1 MGKILHFND
10 DARRRLQAGVDEL
23 ADAVKVTLGPKG
35 RNVVLERLTG
45 APTITNDG
53 VSIARE
59 IELSDPFKNM
69 GAQLVREVATKT
81 SDLTGDG
88 TTTATLLAQGI
99 VREGMRTIDEGA
111 NPMLLRHGI
120 EVATER
126 VVAHL
131 RGQAR
136 PVSGRDDLRHVA
148 TIAGKEDDSIGEAVA
163 EALDHVGEEGVV
175 TVEESPLPGISVEF
189 VEGMLVENGFV
200 SPYMATDQTRME
212 TVYEDPYIFMT
223 TKPISAVQ
231 DLMPLLDTVMKQPR
245 PLVILAEKVDG
256 AALGMLVHN
265 ASHGTL
271 EAVAVRAPGF
281 GHRRIA
287 HLKDLA
293 AFTGGEV
300 ITEEAG
306 LTLENVRREYLGSAR
321 RVIVTEHS
329 CTFVEGA
336 GTAEAVETRLG
347 QIRNEA
353 ERAPHENDREIA
365 RERLAKLASRLA
377 VIHVGAATDVVLNE
391 KRHRTEGALA
401 ATRAAVSEGIV
412 PGGGTA
418 LLRAEEALEDLELE
432 GDYATG
438 ADLVRRVLSEPLYWI
453 ATNAGY
459 DGQAAIDQVRAMP
472 DGGGLERAHG
482 RVRRPARGRR
492 DRPGARDAAHD
503 RERGVG
509 RRAAAHD
516 RGGRGRGA
524 ARPARRDH
532 RARLRRPR
540 GGAGEAELAGVTD
553 PA

>member
-10 DARRRLQAGVDEL
+10 DARRRLQSGVDQL

-59 IELSDPFKNM
+59 IELSDPFENM
-69 GAQLVREVATKT
+69 GAMLVREVATKT

-120 EVATER
+120 EVATQR
-126 VVAHL
+126 VVEHL
-131 RGQAR
+131 RSQAR
-136 PVSGRDDLRHVA
+136 PVSSRDDLRHVA
-148 TIAGKEDDSIGEAVA
+148 TIAGKEDVMIGEAVA

-223 TKPISAVQ
+223 TKPISAIP
-231 DLMPLLDTVMKQPR
+231 DLMPLLDQVMKEPR

-306 LTLENVRREYLGSAR
+306 LTLDNVRREYLGSAR

-336 GTAEAVETRLG
+336 GTAEAIETRLG

-353 ERAPHENDREIA
+353 ERAPHVNDREIA
-365 RERLAKLASRLA
+365 KERLAKLASRLA
-377 VIHVGAATDVVLNE
+377 VIHVGAATDVVLSE

-418 LLRAEEALEDLELE
+418 LLRAEEALENLELE

-459 DGQAAIDQVRAMP
+459 DGRAAIDEVRSMAT
-472 DGGGLERAHG
+472 GGGLNALTGEFG
-482 RVRRPARGRR
+482 DLLEGGVIDPVRVTRLTIENAASVAALLLTTEAVVAEELLAQ
-492 DRPGARDAAHD
+492 PGAILAPGFGD
-503 RERGVG
+503 RAEGL
-509 RRAAAHD
+509 
-516 RGGRGRGA
+516 
-524 ARPARRDH
+524 ARPSS
-532 RARLRRPR
+532 P
-540 GGAGEAELAGVTD
+540 V
-553 PA
+553 

>member
-10 DARRRLQAGVDEL
+10 DARRRLQSGVDQL

-59 IELSDPFKNM
+59 IELSDPFENM
-69 GAQLVREVATKT
+69 GAMLVREVATKT

-120 EVATER
+120 EVATQR
-126 VVAHL
+126 VVEHL
-131 RGQAR
+131 RSQAR
-136 PVSGRDDLRHVA
+136 PVSSRDDLRHVA
-148 TIAGKEDDSIGEAVA
+148 TIAGKEDVMIGEAVA

-189 VEGMLVENGFV
+189 VEGMLVENGMV

-223 TKPISAVQ
+223 TKPISAIP
-231 DLMPLLDTVMKQPR
+231 DLMPLLDQVMKEPR

-306 LTLENVRREYLGSAR
+306 LTLDNVRREYLGSAR

-353 ERAPHENDREIA
+353 EHAPHENDREIA
-365 RERLAKLASRLA
+365 KERLAKLASRLA
-377 VIHVGAATDVVLNE
+377 VIHVGAATDVVLSE

-418 LLRAEEALEDLELE
+418 LLRAEEALENLELE

-459 DGQAAIDQVRAMP
+459 DGRAAIDEVRSMAT
-472 DGGGLERAHG
+472 GGGLNALTGEFG
-482 RVRRPARGRR
+482 DLLEGGVIDPVRVTRLTIENAASVAALLLTTEAVVAEELLAQ
-492 DRPGARDAAHD
+492 PGAILAPGFGDLA
-503 RERGVG
+503 EGL
-509 RRAAAHD
+509 
-516 RGGRGRGA
+516 
-524 ARPARRDH
+524 ARPSS
-532 RARLRRPR
+532 P
-540 GGAGEAELAGVTD
+540 V
-553 PA
+553 

>member
-1 MGKILHFND
+1 MGKILHFNH

-23 ADAVKVTLGPKG
+23 ADTVKVTLGPKG

-59 IELSDPFKNM
+59 IELADPFKNM
-69 GAQLVREVATKT
+69 GAMLVREVASKT

-88 TTTATLLAQGI
+88 TTTATLLAQAI
-99 VREGMRTIDEGA
+99 VREGMRTIEEGA

-126 VVAHL
+126 IVAHL
-131 RGQAR
+131 RAQAR
-136 PVSGRDDLRHVA
+136 PVAGRDDLRHVA
-148 TIAGKEDDSIGEAVA
+148 TIAGKEDLRIGEAVA

-175 TVEESPLPGISVEF
+175 TVEESPLPGISVQF
-189 VEGMLVENGFV
+189 VEGMVVENGFV

-212 TVYEDPYIFMT
+212 TVYEDPYVFMT

-231 DLMPLLDTVMKQPR
+231 DLMPLLNVIMKEPR

-265 ASHGTL
+265 SAHGTL

-300 ITEEAG
+300 ITDEAG
-306 LTLENVRREYLGSAR
+306 LSLENVRREYLGSAR

-336 GTAEAVETRLG
+336 GTAEAIEARLG

-353 ERAPHENDREIA
+353 ERAPHETDREVA
-365 RERLAKLASRLA
+365 RERLAKLASKLA
-377 VIHVGAATDVVLNE
+377 VIHVGAATDVVLSE

-418 LLRAEEALEDLELE
+418 LLRAEQALDEHGLA
-432 GDYATG
+432 GDYAVG
-438 ADLVRRVLSEPLYWI
+438 AEIVRAVLSEPLFWI

-459 DGQAAIDQVRAMP
+459 DGNAAIDQVRTMP
-472 DGGGLERAHG
+472 EGSGLNALTGEFGDLIADGVIDPV
-482 RVRRPARGRR
+482 RVTRLTIENAASVAALLLTTEAVVAEELVAQ
-492 DRPGARDAAHD
+492 PGAIIAPGFGDLA
-503 RERGVG
+503 EGL
-509 RRAAAHD
+509 
-516 RGGRGRGA
+516 
-524 ARPARRDH
+524 ARPSS
-532 RARLRRPR
+532 P
-540 GGAGEAELAGVTD
+540 V
-553 PA
+553 

>member
-10 DARRRLQAGVDEL
+10 DARRRLQSGVDQL

-59 IELSDPFKNM
+59 IELSDPFENM
-69 GAQLVREVATKT
+69 GAMLVREVATKT

-120 EVATER
+120 EVATQR
-126 VVAHL
+126 VVEHL
-131 RGQAR
+131 RSQAR
-136 PVSGRDDLRHVA
+136 PVSSRDDLRHVA
-148 TIAGKEDDSIGEAVA
+148 TIAGKEDVMIGEAVA

-189 VEGMLVENGFV
+189 VEGMLVENGMV

-223 TKPISAVQ
+223 TKPISAIP
-231 DLMPLLDTVMKQPR
+231 DLMPLLDQVMKEPR

-306 LTLENVRREYLGSAR
+306 LTLDNVRREYLGSAR

-353 ERAPHENDREIA
+353 EHAPHENDREIA
-365 RERLAKLASRLA
+365 KERLAKLASRLA
-377 VIHVGAATDVVLNE
+377 VIHVGAATDVVLSE

-418 LLRAEEALEDLELE
+418 LLRAEEALENLELE

-459 DGQAAIDQVRAMP
+459 DGRAAIDEVRSMAT
-472 DGGGLERAHG
+472 GGGLNALTGEFG
-482 RVRRPARGRR
+482 DLLEGGVIDPVRVTRLTIENAASVAALLLTTEAVVAEELLAQ
-492 DRPGARDAAHD
+492 PGAIIAPGFGDLA
-503 RERGVG
+503 EGL
-509 RRAAAHD
+509 
-516 RGGRGRGA
+516 
-524 ARPARRDH
+524 ARPSS
-532 RARLRRPR
+532 P
-540 GGAGEAELAGVTD
+540 V
-553 PA
+553 

>member
-1 MGKILHFND
+1 
-10 DARRRLQAGVDEL
+10 
-23 ADAVKVTLGPKG
+23 
-35 RNVVLERLTG
+35 
-45 APTITNDG
+45 
-53 VSIARE
+53 
-59 IELSDPFKNM
+59 
-69 GAQLVREVATKT
+69 
-81 SDLTGDG
+81 
-88 TTTATLLAQGI
+88 
-99 VREGMRTIDEGA
+99 
-111 NPMLLRHGI
+111 
-120 EVATER
+120 
-126 VVAHL
+126 
-131 RGQAR
+131 
-136 PVSGRDDLRHVA
+136 
-148 TIAGKEDDSIGEAVA
+148 
-163 EALDHVGEEGVV
+163 
-175 TVEESPLPGISVEF
+175 
-189 VEGMLVENGFV
+189 
-200 SPYMATDQTRME
+200 
-212 TVYEDPYIFMT
+212 MT
-223 TKPISAVQ
+223 TKPISAIP
-231 DLMPLLDTVMKQPR
+231 DLMPLLDQVMKEPR

-306 LTLENVRREYLGSAR
+306 LTLDTVRREYLGSAR

-353 ERAPHENDREIA
+353 EHAPHENDREIA
-365 RERLAKLASRLA
+365 KERLAKLASRLA
-377 VIHVGAATDVVLNE
+377 VIHVGAATDVVLSE

-418 LLRAEEALEDLELE
+418 LLRAEEALENLELE

-459 DGQAAIDQVRAMP
+459 DGRGAIDEVRSMAT
-472 DGGGLERAHG
+472 GGGLNALTGEFG
-482 RVRRPARGRR
+482 DLLEGGVIDPVRVTRLTIENAASVAALLLTTEAVVAEELLAQ
-492 DRPGARDAAHD
+492 PGAIIAPGFGDLA
-503 RERGVG
+503 EGL
-509 RRAAAHD
+509 
-516 RGGRGRGA
+516 
-524 ARPARRDH
+524 ARPSS
-532 RARLRRPR
+532 P
-540 GGAGEAELAGVTD
+540 V
-553 PA
+553 